1 MAPTEIWLRLMKVSN
16 LYGDGMVMAARI
28 LRAARVPDSEVLY
41 ACGLSAAQV
50 KQFLSVGQRG
60 LSLRYCG
67 WSNPGTTCC
76 WPIALIIRPTARHR

>member
-50 KQFLSVGQRG
+50 KQFLSVGQRE
-60 LSLRYCG
+60 LESTLL
-67 WSNPGTTCC
+67 WLEQPGTTCC